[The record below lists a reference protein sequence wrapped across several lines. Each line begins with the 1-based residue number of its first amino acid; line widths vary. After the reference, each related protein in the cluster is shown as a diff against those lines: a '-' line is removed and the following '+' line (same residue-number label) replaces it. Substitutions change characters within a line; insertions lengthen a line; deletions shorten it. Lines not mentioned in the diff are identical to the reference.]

1 MQKIESMVK
10 VFLVL
15 FLVSAFILG
24 LTGRAIA
31 KEYIIKFAHV
41 TALTSVKGQT
51 GERFKQLVAERLKGK
66 VKVQHFHSGQ
76 LYGNAV
82 KAIQACEMG
91 AIQMIAPATAKY
103 TGEFPKLQVFD
114 LPFLFNSE
122 EMIREAMESP
132 EIGGKL
138 FADLEKKNL
147 KVVALW
153 ASGFRQ
159 FFNRV
164 RPIKELSDFKGL
176 KFRIQ
181 ASKAFEAFYKLVGAN
196 PIVMPFSE
204 VYQAL
209 QQGIIDGEDQHWD
222 TFGSSK
228 HWEVAKYVT
237 QCNYTYTGYLVAMN
251 KRFYDSLPA
260 DIRDELNK
268 ILAEVTEWNWSVAKQ
283 HVQKFIAEGKK
294 QGMIFYNLPP
304 EKREEWKKATEVVI
318 KQYEPIVGKDILDAI
333 KELAK
338 KYE

>member
-1 MQKIESMVK
+1 MKKNVLLFAALGI
-10 VFLVL
+10 FL
-15 FLVSAFILG
+15 
-24 LTGRAIA
+24 LTFTLAPAGTVVA
-31 KEYIIKFAHV
+31 KEYVIKLAHV
-41 TALTSVKGQT
+41 TALKSVKGQT
-51 GERFKQLVAERLKGK
+51 GEKLKELVAERLPGK

-76 LYGNAV
+76 LYSDAT
-82 KAIQACEMG
+82 KAIRACELG

-114 LPFLFNSE
+114 LPFLFSSE
-122 EMIREAMESP
+122 DMMKEALSSP

-138 FADLEKKNL
+138 FAELGNKNL
-147 KVVALW
+147 KVVGLW

-181 ASKAFEAFYKLVGAN
+181 ASKAFEEFYKLVGAN

-228 HWEVAKYVT
+228 HWEVCKYAT

-251 KRFYDSLPA
+251 KKFWDDLPA
-260 DIRDELNK
+260 DIQTELDK
-268 ILAEVTEWNWSVAKQ
+268 IFQEVQDWNWKVAGERVQ
-283 HVQKFIAEGKK
+283 HYIAEGKK
-294 QGMIFYNLPP
+294 QGLDVYDLPP
-304 EKREEWKKATEVVI
+304 EKRQEWKEASRPVLEM
-318 KQYEPIVGKDILDAI
+318 YEPIVGQDIMNALYQ
-333 KELAK
+333 LAK
-338 KYE
+338 KYQ

>member
-1 MQKIESMVK
+1 MKRSMVLW
-10 VFLVL
+10 VSLVCFFL
-15 FLVSAFILG
+15 AFALG
-24 LTGRAIA
+24 STGRALA
-31 KEYIIKFAHV
+31 KEYVIKLAHV
-41 TALTSVKGQT
+41 TALKSVKGQT
-51 GERFKQLVAERLKGK
+51 GEKFKKMVAERLKGK

-76 LYGNAV
+76 LYSDAT
-82 KAIQACEMG
+82 KAIRACELG

-114 LPFLFNSE
+114 LPFLFSTE
-122 EMIREAMESP
+122 AMMKEAMESP

-138 FADLEKKNL
+138 FAELADKNL
-147 KVVALW
+147 KVVGLW

-159 FFNRV
+159 FYNSV
-164 RPIKELSDFKGL
+164 RPIKEPSDFKGL

-228 HWEVAKYVT
+228 HWEVAKYAT

-251 KRFYDSLPA
+251 KKFWNSLPG
-260 DIRDELNK
+260 DIQTELAK
-268 ILAEVTEWNWSVAKQ
+268 ILKEVEDWNWKVAGERVKQ
-283 HVQKFIAEGKK
+283 FIKEGKK
-294 QGMIFYNLPP
+294 AGLQVYQLPP
-304 EKREEWKKATEVVI
+304 AKREEWKKASEPVL
-318 KQYEPIVGKDILDAI
+318 KMYEPIVGNDIMAAI
-333 KELAK
+333 YKLAE
-338 KYE
+338 KYK